1 MIDPPPF
8 FSSTLSPP
16 AAEHIFIKIEITP
29 DVEAPQPLDACPP
42 TDFCVEDG
50 PKDHPIALDMY
61 FALVYLCLCCFI
73 SLMFS
78 EGSRNPLEGAA
89 PSVLATTLSPGA
101 LSIEAPSRM
110 PVYMPMLKAGF
121 VLLAKNIEPFL
132 DGTPFKI
139 PLTVLDVYID
149 LAHTVSGNLLEQT
162 CHRLS
167 VVNTALMEAK
177 SDDAKEQIHK
187 FIKLLLRETDGLDGM
202 LQRRTWEKLIQSNHD
217 IETIVDTVNRIDQC
231 LKDFQIDVIM
241 SVERN
246 TEDMREQLNLL
257 RMDSWPH
264 SRHTKYGADID
275 SILLTRE
282 ACTPN
287 TRVSI
292 PAHIKHWVED
302 PSFDCPPVFWL
313 TGHAGSGK
321 STIAFSIS
329 QHYDLNSDLLAT
341 NFFCSGQFEDTR
353 SRKYII
359 HSIVH
364 QLARHSSSFRRALL
378 AIHHFESPDE
388 ANKQMKA
395 LLVEP
400 WKECMR
406 RQQFPVPPLL
416 VVIDALDE
424 IEHGGGCI
432 FLRDLLQ
439 VIDRGH
445 LSGLR
450 FLVTSRPDPAIVTL
464 CATLEPKAVCRL
476 QAVDMANVGE
486 NITTFLHAKLPALRD
501 EPALGKLARRSNG
514 LFHLRCH
521 GCQKLLSPSAPSN
534 SRNAFLIDELYKQI
548 LWAAFCNLEDA
559 HFSTRLGLLHSILS
573 DKISAPLHDISV
585 INTTTQETVEL
596 VVNELHAVLY
606 IKDGLICWYH
616 TSFPDFIFDYQRSK
630 FTVER

>member
-1 MIDPPPF
+1 M
-8 FSSTLSPP
+8 
-16 AAEHIFIKIEITP
+16 
-29 DVEAPQPLDACPP
+29 Q
-42 TDFCVEDG
+42 
-50 PKDHPIALDMY
+50 
-61 FALVYLCLCCFI
+61 
-73 SLMFS
+73 
-78 EGSRNPLEGAA
+78 
-89 PSVLATTLSPGA
+89 
-101 LSIEAPSRM
+101 
-110 PVYMPMLKAGF
+110 MLKAGF
-121 VLLAKNIEPFL
+121 VLLAKNVEPFL

-139 PLTVLDVYID
+139 PLT
-149 LAHTVSGNLLEQT
+149 TVSGNTSAIKDLLEQT
-162 CHRLS
+162 CHRLDA
-167 VVNTALMEAK
+167 VNTALMEVK
-177 SDDAKEQIHK
+177 SDDAKERIHK
-187 FIKLLLRETDGLDGM
+187 FIKFLLRETDGLDGM
-202 LQRRTWEKLIQSNHD
+202 LQRRTWEKIIQSNHD
-217 IETIVDTVNRIDQC
+217 IETIVDTFNRIDQC

-241 SVERN
+241 SIERN

-264 SRHTKYGADID
+264 SRHAKYGADID
-275 SILLTRE
+275 STLLTRE

-292 PAHIKHWVED
+292 LAHIKHWVED
-302 PSFDCPPVFWL
+302 LSLDCPPVFWL

-329 QHYDLNSDLLAT
+329 QHYDLNSDLLAA

-359 HSIVH
+359 PSIVH

-378 AIHHFESPDE
+378 TIDHFESPDE

-406 RQQFPVPPLL
+406 RRQFPVPPLL

-476 QAVDMANVGE
+476 QAVDMADVGE
-486 NITTFLHAKLPALRD
+486 DITTFLHAKLPALRD

-514 LFHLRCH
+514 LFIYAATAVRYSNPRPKMTKSEQLDLV
-521 GCQKLLSPSAPSN
+521 QKLLSPSAPSN

-559 HFSTRLGLLHSILS
+559 HFSTRLGILHSILS
-573 DKISAPLHDISV
+573 DKISAPLHDISL
-585 INTTTQETVEL
+585 INKTTQETVEL

-606 IKDGLICWYH
+606 IKDDLICWYH
-616 TSFPDFIFDYQRSK
+616 TSFPDFIFDSQRSK
-630 FTVER
+630 FTVALPGNPGRSHLVDMSCSELVQLDFTSKKLTLLLKEPMEEYDEGEASDVSSLHSISQPPVFRV